1 MVASLLSHSPVRRA
15 NKLFSDNID
24 YRTIG
29 NHATTIDTGGAIVG
43 QNRGSSWGILAII
56 RYLKISVD
64 RSKKNILS
72 DNVLK
77 LFGLDRIVGKQAA

>member
-29 NHATTIDTGGAIVG
+29 NHATTIDTGGVIVG
-43 QNRGSSWGILAII
+43 QNRGCSVGILAIM

-77 LFGLDRIVGKQAA
+77 LFGLDRIAGKQAA

>member
-1 MVASLLSHSPVRRA
+1 MVASLLSHGPVRRA

-29 NHATTIDTGGAIVG
+29 NHATTIDTGAAIAG
-43 QNRGSSWGILAII
+43 QNRGASSGILAII

>member
-1 MVASLLSHSPVRRA
+1 MVASLLSHGPDRRA

-43 QNRGSSWGILAII
+43 QNRGASFGILAII
-56 RYLKISVD
+56 RYMKISVD

-72 DNVLK
+72 DNLSK
-77 LFGLDRIVGKQAA
+77 LFGLDRIAGKQAA

>member
-1 MVASLLSHSPVRRA
+1 MVASLLSHGPVRRA

-29 NHATTIDTGGAIVG
+29 NHATTIDTGGAIVR

-56 RYLKISVD
+56 RYLKISVEKEYPE
-64 RSKKNILS
+64 RQCIE
-72 DNVLK
+72 
-77 LFGLDRIVGKQAA
+77 IIWTKQDSREAGA

>member
-1 MVASLLSHSPVRRA
+1 MVASLLSHGPVRRA

-29 NHATTIDTGGAIVG
+29 NHATTINTGAAIAG
-43 QNRGSSWGILAII
+43 QNRGGSFGILAII

-64 RSKKNILS
+64 RSKMNILS
-72 DNVLK
+72 DNVSK
-77 LFGLDRIVGKQAA
+77 LFGLDRIAGKQAA